1 MIRKQDYFKLGAFII
16 VGTAILVAVVIIL
29 GAGKYFKTTYTIE
42 TYFNESVNG
51 LDVGSPVKL
60 RGVSIGHVADIDF
73 VLNTYPGAD
82 QDERRYVYV
91 ICEIT
96 PDIFGEMSKEKF
108 SEAVREEVAYGLRVR
123 PTSLGLTGQLFLNLT
138 YDTDD
143 STPPLPVDWIP
154 INNYVPSVPSTM
166 GRIEAAISTIS
177 KSLSG
182 ISQEDLGAIIKD
194 IKSITGA
201 IDDFIKAEGGKEAG
215 QKVLSILEETRMIL
229 ARTNMLLAD
238 PATSRIIPQA
248 AQAIAGINRI
258 VARSGDDA
266 VEAVREARGAM
277 ASFRTASDV
286 LAKTLADPRMDK
298 AMSEIAPALE
308 NIGSASRDMA
318 AAVSKIHAL
327 ANRLNALTASEEANL
342 HAILED
348 TREILENLKDIS
360 RDAKRYP
367 SGVIFGGPPTQA
379 KPATD

>member
-16 VGTAILVAVVIIL
+16 SGTAILVTVIIIL
-29 GAGKYFKTTYTIE
+29 GAGKYFKTSYTIE

-60 RGVSIGHVADIDF
+60 RGVNIGHVADIDF
-73 VLNTYPGAD
+73 VLNTYPGAN
-82 QDERRYVYV
+82 QEERRYVYV
-91 ICEIT
+91 KCEIT
-96 PDIFGEMSKEKF
+96 PDIFGEINKDTF

-143 STPPLPVDWIP
+143 TTPSLPVDWIP

-229 ARTNMLLAD
+229 ARANLLLAD
-238 PATSRIIPQA
+238 PATSKIIPQA

-258 VARSGDDA
+258 VTESGDDA
-266 VEAVREARGAM
+266 VAAIKEARGAM

>member
-16 VGTAILVAVVIIL
+16 IGTAILVAVIIIL

-60 RGVSIGHVADIDF
+60 RGVNIGRVVDIDF
-73 VLNTYPGAD
+73 VLNTYPGAS
-82 QDERRYVYV
+82 QEERRYVYV
-91 ICEIT
+91 KCEIE
-96 PDIFGEMSKEKF
+96 PDIFGEINKEKF

-138 YDTDD
+138 YDADD
-143 STPPLPVDWIP
+143 NTPLLPVAWIP

-182 ISQEDLGAIIKD
+182 ISQEDLGGIIKD

-215 QKVLSILEETRMIL
+215 EKVLSILEETRMIL
-229 ARTNMLLAD
+229 ARANGLLAD

-248 AQAIAGINRI
+248 AQAIAGVNRI
-258 VARSGDDA
+258 VAESGDDA
-266 VEAVREARGAM
+266 VAAIREARGAM
-277 ASFRTASDV
+277 TSFRKTSDV

-308 NIGSASRDMA
+308 NIGSAARDMA

-348 TREILENLKDIS
+348 TRTILENIKDLS
-360 RDAKRYP
+360 SEAKRYP
-367 SGVIFGGPPTQA
+367 SGVLFGDPPTQA